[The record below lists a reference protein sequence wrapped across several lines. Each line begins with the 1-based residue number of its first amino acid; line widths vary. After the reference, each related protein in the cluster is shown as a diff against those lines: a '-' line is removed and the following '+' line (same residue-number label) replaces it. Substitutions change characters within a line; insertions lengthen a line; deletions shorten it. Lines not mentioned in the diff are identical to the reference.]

1 MKINAKLWDW
11 QHKISNFWFYV
22 DIIIDTSSSLKGITV
37 KLNHWGDNIIQ
48 TLVILVSVSV
58 RKDNIGFYLKQN
70 YFFITKNG
78 DENCAEILVFRGNI
92 FKFSKIS
99 FRKEILWILTG
110 QNSSLEETLKM
121 MAPIG
126 SNLVNYSHFWS
137 LSICTVIS
145 LVYF

>member
-1 MKINAKLWDW
+1 MKINALLWDW

-22 DIIIDTSSSLKGITV
+22 DIIHDTSSSLKGITV

-99 FRKEILWILTG
+99 FRKE
-110 QNSSLEETLKM
+110 ETLKM